1 MSTSTPQSYLGRQA
15 GSYRLDALLGE
26 GGLAFVFRAHD
37 TNLDVDVALKVLKPI
52 YAHDSV
58 FETGF
63 RREAQIVAKL
73 RHPNI
78 IAIHTVDK
86 VEAMVFFA
94 MDLHE
99 RGVAE
104 LLSSGKPL
112 GPSEVLN
119 IGLDVAAALEFAHL
133 RQVTHR
139 DLKPANLRI
148 DLHGN
153 GIVTDF
159 GIAQVAQQY
168 EEATGTSVYVGTPR
182 YMSPEQ
188 ARGRRVDGRSDLY
201 SLGVTLYHML
211 TGAPPFDGGD
221 WYELGRRHIEEA
233 PRPLCEKVPGIDPL
247 LEGVVLR
254 CLAKEPEE
262 RYQSATEVIAAL
274 HAVGQGDAAL
284 ASGTRERGAS
294 TRSRRMATAP
304 RSKGA
309 TAPGRRR
316 MAQAGGM
323 LLAGLAVVTG
333 IVAGVRACG
342 ARSVRPLYVVN
353 ADPSSFYTE
362 RLAPDSS
369 GMNGEVNL
377 NVSAPLDG
385 ATVSPATVAI
395 LGPNGQPVPASV
407 SVPDGTTIRIRP
419 IAVLPFGAACR
430 VRMESG
436 VRGQNGEK
444 IVERKGSSVMG
455 ASLGFRT
462 GERPVL
468 PERSRGARPK
478 PAMPSPSPSRAPGS
492 LDITVLPTG
501 AEVDV
506 YINGERCGRAP
517 ITGKEIPSGKPTII
531 ELYGVKSGS
540 GYRVRLLQETL
551 APSSGQKVT
560 FRRTV
565 PAFASI
571 TVASNPPGRVFIDNV
586 DTGEETPLAGYIL
599 KAGRHTLQIKPM
611 GASADQYRS
620 ILEEFVLPEWT
631 WGYKLGPYALEKLGA
646 PSKL

>member
-1 MSTSTPQSYLGRQA
+1 VSTTTPQSYLGRQA
-15 GSYRLDALLGE
+15 GSYRLDSLLGE
-26 GGLAFVFRAHD
+26 GGFAFVFRAHD

-58 FETGF
+58 FEAGF

-86 VEAMVFFA
+86 VEDIVFFA

-104 LLSSGKPL
+104 LLSLGKPL
-112 GPSEVLN
+112 DPREVLN

-133 RQVTHR
+133 RKVTHR

-211 TGAPPFDGGD
+211 TGTPPFDGGD

-233 PRPLCEKVPGIDPL
+233 PRRLCEKVPGIDPL

-274 HAVGQGDAAL
+274 HAVGQSDAAF
-284 ASGTRERGAS
+284 AFGARESGAS
-294 TRSRRMATAP
+294 IRSRRMAPVP
-304 RSKGA
+304 RSKGG

-316 MAQAGGM
+316 LAQAGGM
-323 LLAGLAVVTG
+323 LLAALAVVAA
-333 IVAGVRACG
+333 IVGGVRVCAT
-342 ARSVRPLYVVN
+342 RSVRPLYVVN
-353 ADPSSFYTE
+353 FDASSFYTE
-362 RLAPDSS
+362 RIAPDSS
-369 GMNGEVNL
+369 GMHGEVDL
-377 NVSAPLDG
+377 DFSAPLDG

-395 LGPNGQPVPASV
+395 VGPSGQPVPASV
-407 SVPDGTTIRIRP
+407 SVPDASTIRIRP

-430 VRMESG
+430 VRVEPG
-436 VRGQNGEK
+436 VRGQNGES
-444 IVERKGSSVMG
+444 IVERKGSKVTG
-455 ASLGFRT
+455 ATLAFST
-462 GERPVL
+462 GVRPAL
-468 PERSRGARPK
+468 SDRGSGVRQK
-478 PAMPSPSPSRAPGS
+478 PAMPPPSTPRAPAS
-492 LDITVLPTG
+492 LDITVLPAG

-506 YINGERCGRAP
+506 HINGERCGRAP
-517 ITGKEIPSGKPTII
+517 ITGKEIPSGRPTVI
-531 ELYGVKSGS
+531 ELYGVRSGS
-540 GYRVRLLQETL
+540 GYRVKLLRETVT
-551 APSSGQKVT
+551 PSSGQKVA

-571 TVASNPPGRVFIDNV
+571 TVASNPPGKVFIDNV
-586 DTGEETPLAGYIL
+586 DTGEETPLAGYLL

-611 GASADQYRS
+611 GAAADQYRS

-631 WGYKLGPYALEKLGA
+631 WGYKLGPYALEKIGA
-646 PSKL
+646 P